1 VNQAAIR
8 KTAAQDAG
16 SFVKSL
22 SRLAAACV
30 PFIFMGMAAEPVSAA
45 NCTDIFPEASEMGEA
60 CIFAW
65 VPDTAEQEK
74 DFLIR
79 CQIATAGRFLG
90 FERNINSGR
99 ITCMF
104 KPRVRAPKQIAQ
116 DISAETAE
124 APDQTAQM
132 QDSGNPAERGL
143 LDLVQFWS
151 DMCLKKERER
161 RSDTTGCWL
170 DAAKAV
176 DSHAAEVDAALAHQI
191 NELQAAWLHRARDLL
206 ATQAQEITFVQPIPA
221 KEEALDS
228 DDQAI
233 PSSPICPSNVLNGP
247 GCTEMAPA
255 REPSQETDHVSEA
268 NNHAPAPRKSVKRKP
283 LQHHVQERTA
293 PDKKAARSTAVGQ
306 NLRKKQTQTQGS
318 IAVEGKRKLK
328 SLQAEKK
335 VALAD
340 QGQVKKKTATTA
352 RSGKRLLL
360 TKTATTS
367 KCYVSA
373 EWC

>member
-16 SFVKSL
+16 SFVRSL

-30 PFIFMGMAAEPVSAA
+30 AFILMGMAAQPVSSAS
-45 NCTDIFPEASEMGEA
+45 CTDIFPEASEIGGA

-99 ITCMF
+99 VTCMF
-104 KPRVRAPKQIAQ
+104 KPRVLAAKQTAQ
-116 DISAETAE
+116 DVSAETAE
-124 APDQTAQM
+124 APDQTARM
-132 QDSGNPAERGL
+132 QESGNPAESGL

-151 DMCLKKERER
+151 DTCLKKERER
-161 RSDTTGCWL
+161 RSDTTRCWL
-170 DAAKAV
+170 DAAQAV
-176 DSHAAEVDAALAHQI
+176 DGHAAEVDAALAHQI

-206 ATQAQEITFVQPIPA
+206 ATQAQEITFVQPIPPS
-221 KEEALDS
+221 EQALDS
-228 DDQAI
+228 DDQGI

-247 GCTEMAPA
+247 GCTETAPT
-255 REPSQETDHVSEA
+255 REPAQETDDVGEA
-268 NNHAPAPRKSVKRKP
+268 NNHAPAPLKSVKQKP

-293 PDKKAARSTAVGQ
+293 PDKKATRNTAAGQ
-306 NLRKKQTQTQGS
+306 NLRKKQTQTQS
-318 IAVEGKRKLK
+318 RIAAEGKRKLK

-335 VALAD
+335 VALAGQD
-340 QGQVKKKTATTA
+340 QAKKKTATTA

-360 TKTATTS
+360 TKTPTTS